1 MPVII
6 EKFVTIFFCVHR
18 DAFEYRNNKGVLRF
32 VIHVTR
38 LLAKKKSA
46 KKCQDSNAKQ
56 RTHKIEWTN
65 EDVVKWLRETALSKH
80 AIRFQGK
87 KLFK

>member
-1 MPVII
+1 MRFSITTDEVFQFLRSVPVII
-6 EKFVTIFFCVHR
+6 GKFVTIFFCVHR
-18 DAFEYRNNKGVLRF
+18 EAFAYRNNKGVLRF

-56 RTHKIEWTN
+56 
-65 EDVVKWLRETALSKH
+65 S
-80 AIRFQGK
+80 IR
-87 KLFK
+87 

>member
-6 EKFVTIFFCVHR
+6 GKFVTIFFCVHR
-18 DAFEYRNNKGVLRF
+18 EAFEYRNNKGVLRF

-46 KKCQDSNAKQ
+46 KKIQMLSNAQDRVDK
-56 RTHKIEWTN
+56 R
-65 EDVVKWLRETALSKH
+65 
-80 AIRFQGK
+80 GCC
-87 KLFK
+87 

>member
-6 EKFVTIFFCVHR
+6 GKFVTIFFCVHR
-18 DAFEYRNNKGVLRF
+18 GAFAYRNNEGVNVLRF

-56 RTHKIEWTN
+56 R
-65 EDVVKWLRETALSKH
+65 
-80 AIRFQGK
+80 IR
-87 KLFK
+87 